1 MRSLCQPKSYLKG
14 RFAKSAVLKC
24 LQAFTDSAFQILLQV
39 TVLFITW
46 EKFSKFYVIIPTKG
60 E

>member
-39 TVLFITW
+39 TVLFIT
-46 EKFSKFYVIIPTKG
+46 
-60 E
+60 